1 MIDAA
6 AERAVLAGLFS
17 GGHDALVDVAD
28 LLTPECFQ
36 QGKNSSYY
44 KVLSK
49 MLADPNSKADVPTFY
64 SVAKSLNLYHI
75 FEDQEEQKFLR
86 ALTITSVEQNN
97 VRKLAAKL
105 LKLIKIE
112 QYSNVLSDASDKLSK
127 FSGDESIGQIL
138 SVGEEAVLQFSST
151 LGEQSET
158 VNHISKDLNEYI
170 DYLISNPNMAVGISS
185 GMPKYDEA
193 IGGGLQRSSINVI
206 GARPKT
212 GKTMLADNVAL
223 HVAMNLGIP
232 VLNLDTEM
240 SPKEHW
246 HRMLANLSNVESNKI
261 KNGSFAVNVV
271 DRQKVIDA
279 SKVLKEIPYH
289 YASIA
294 GQPFEETLSIMRR
307 WIHKH
312 VGFEDDGKQAKPCL
326 VIFDYIK
333 LMDNSGLSKNISE
346 FQALGFLM
354 TGLHNFA
361 VKYDIPIL
369 AFAQINRDGINK
381 EDTDVAAG
389 SDRIIWLCSNFSIYK
404 FKSDDEKAA
413 ESSDDGVNYNLKLVP
428 IISRHGGGLES
439 GDYINI
445 HAQYKYGKITEG
457 PLRSELLKSTGTA
470 KPKTAKKKS
479 GDKPEQI
486 EFGAD

>member
-6 AERAVLAGLFS
+6 AERAVLAGLFN
-17 GGHDALVDVAD
+17 GGHDVLVDVAD

-36 QGKNSSYY
+36 HGKNNLYY
-44 KVLSK
+44 KILSK
-49 MLADPNSKADVPTFY
+49 MLQEPNSKADIPTFY
-64 SVAKSLNLYHI
+64 SVAKTLNIDHML
-75 FEDQEEQKFLR
+75 DDPEEQKFLR
-86 ALTITSVEQNN
+86 ALTITSIEQIN
-97 VRKLAAKL
+97 VRKLSAKL
-105 LKLIKIE
+105 LKLVKIQ
-112 QYSNVLSDASDKLSK
+112 QYSSILSEASSKLNK
-127 FSGDESIGQIL
+127 FNGDESVGQIL
-138 SVGEEAVLQFSST
+138 SIGEEAVLNFSSSF
-151 LGEQSET
+151 GEQSES
-158 VNHISKDLNEYI
+158 VNHISKNLDEYI
-170 DYLISNPNMAVGISS
+170 EYLISNPDMAVGISS
-185 GMPKYDEA
+185 GMKQYDAA

-246 HRMLANLSNVESNKI
+246 HRMLANLSSVESDKI
-261 KNGSFAVNVV
+261 KNGSFSK
-271 DRQKVIDA
+271 DILEHQRVINA
-279 SKVLKEIPYH
+279 SKILKEIPYH

-294 GQPFEETLSIMRR
+294 GQPFEETLGVMRR
-307 WIHKH
+307 WIHKN
-312 VGFEDDGKQAKPCL
+312 VGFEEDGKQAKPCL
-326 VIFDYIK
+326 IIFDYIK
-333 LMDNSGLSKNISE
+333 LMDSSALSKNLTE

-354 TGLHNFA
+354 TGLHNIA

-404 FKSDDEKAA
+404 FKSEDEKAA
-413 ESSDDGVNYNLKLVP
+413 EQSDDGVNYNLKLVP
-428 IISRHGGGLES
+428 IISRHGGGLEP

-445 HAQYKYGKITEG
+445 NAQYKYGRITEG
-457 PLRSELLKSTGTA
+457 PLRSDLLKSSGVA
-470 KPKTAKKKS
+470 KPKPKSGKKS
-479 GDKPEQI
+479 DAKSDQV
-486 EFGAD
+486 EF

>member
-6 AERAVLAGLFS
+6 AERAVLAGLFN
-17 GGHDALVDVAD
+17 GGHDAYIDVAD
-28 LLTPECFQ
+28 LLSPECFQ
-36 QGKNSSYY
+36 QSRNSLYY
-44 KVLSK
+44 KVFSK
-49 MLADPNSKADVPTFY
+49 MLEEPNSKADIPTFY
-64 SVAKSLNLYHI
+64 SVAKTLNLSHI
-75 FEDQEEQKFLR
+75 FEEQEEQKFLR

-97 VRKLAAKL
+97 IRKLAAKL
-105 LKLIKIE
+105 LKLIKIQ
-112 QYSNVLSDASDKLSK
+112 QYGNVLSDASEKLSK
-127 FSGDESIGQIL
+127 FSGEESVSQIL
-138 SVGEEAVLQFSST
+138 SVGEEAVLEFSLS

-158 VNHISKDLNEYI
+158 VNHISKDLGEYVQH
-170 DYLISNPNMAVGISS
+170 LIANPNMAVGISS
-185 GMPKYDEA
+185 GMPHYDKA

-246 HRMLANLSNVESNKI
+246 HRMLANLSEVESNSI
-261 KNGSFAVNVV
+261 KNGRFANNIV
-271 DRQKVIDA
+271 DKQKVIDA
-279 SKVLKEIPYH
+279 SNIIKEIPYH

-312 VGFEDDGKQAKPCL
+312 VGFEADGKQAKPCL
-326 VIFDYIK
+326 IIFDYIK
-333 LMDNSGLSKNISE
+333 LMDSSALSKNVAE

-428 IISRHGGGLES
+428 VISRHGGGLES
-439 GDYINI
+439 GDYINV
-445 HAQYKYGKITEG
+445 HAQYKYGRITEG
-457 PLRSELLKSTGTA
+457 PLRSELLKSTGAA
-470 KPKTAKKKS
+470 KPKTTKKKS
-479 GDKPEQI
+479 GDKSDQI
-486 EFGAD
+486 EFGSD